1 MENDTQTFR
10 VTHAGMK
17 DSAVCDEGMI
27 FNGGLSYLLNIKMG
41 GT

>member
-17 DSAVCDEGMI
+17 DSAVCDKCI
-27 FNGGLSYLLNIKMG
+27 TFNGGLN
-41 GT
+41 